1 MQKTKAV
8 FPWRHKK
15 REISIHLRAYFD
27 SLNTISFNLYML
39 EKGRSFASS
48 EGFVWIDLLQL
59 KQENQVVRKKKIKEN
74 EMKTEIAFGS
84 LK

>member
-1 MQKTKAV
+1 
-8 FPWRHKK
+8 
-15 REISIHLRAYFD
+15 
-27 SLNTISFNLYML
+27 ML

>member
-1 MQKTKAV
+1 MQKTKVV
-8 FPWRHKK
+8 FPWRPKK

-27 SLNTISFNLYML
+27 SLNTINYNWYML

-59 KQENQVVRKKKIKEN
+59 KQENRRKSSCPKEKKS
-74 EMKTEIAFGS
+74 EMK
-84 LK
+84 